1 MEKLKHISELLK
13 ESQSKRRN
21 KSLMFSDSRAL
32 ALTKEFSLKECPI
45 SLEPE
50 PQESTYDF
58 VKNFQKA
65 ASLMLLRA
73 QLREADGQKNK
84 RLMMRSTFP
93 KKEKH
98 EQDDVGE

>member
-73 QLREADGQKNK
+73 QLREADG
-84 RLMMRSTFP
+84 
-93 KKEKH
+93 
-98 EQDDVGE
+98 